1 MVVKISKQKNIKK
14 KDIVKSISLTTG
26 IPYAY
31 STKIVN
37 NIINILIKDL
47 KKNRKIKIKNF
58 GSFELKN
65 KTKRTGRNPK
75 NNQIYEIL
83 ERTIVSFKT
92 SERLKKK
99 INNNVKK

>member
-47 KKNRKIKIKNF
+47 KKIEK
-58 GSFELKN
+58 
-65 KTKRTGRNPK
+65 
-75 NNQIYEIL
+75 
-83 ERTIVSFKT
+83 
-92 SERLKKK
+92 
-99 INNNVKK
+99 